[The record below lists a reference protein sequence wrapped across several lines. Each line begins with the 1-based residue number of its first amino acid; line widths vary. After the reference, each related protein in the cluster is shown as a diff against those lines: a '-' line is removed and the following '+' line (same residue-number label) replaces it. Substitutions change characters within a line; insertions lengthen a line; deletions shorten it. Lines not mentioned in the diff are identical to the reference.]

1 MDSVLLRPHP
11 NDPEAALLSSTSHV
25 RVQTEQARMDI
36 VRYIR
41 RRWLTIKQDDGFA
54 GMEGWAAKEIAT
66 GALLHSPI
74 QE

>member
-41 RRWLTIKQDDGFA
+41 RRWLTIKQEDGFM
-54 GMEGWAAKEIAT
+54 GLEPWAVGEICT
-66 GALLHSPI
+66 GEFHA
-74 QE
+74 